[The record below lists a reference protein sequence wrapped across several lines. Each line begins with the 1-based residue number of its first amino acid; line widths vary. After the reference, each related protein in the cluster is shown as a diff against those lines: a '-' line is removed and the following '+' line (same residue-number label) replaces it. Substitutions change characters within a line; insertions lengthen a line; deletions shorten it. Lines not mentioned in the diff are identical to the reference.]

1 MTDQELF
8 IIFQYIQCICTIT
21 ICMHIIIQCTMW
33 CLFSEGRNLVFKWVQ
48 TNASVFFRHFVDAA
62 KHLIEFLS
70 GPQYRRQ
77 WWLLVANPL
86 PLIAHTS
93 TSPSHAASENRKL
106 SVAAAILRSF
116 SVSSWITWLP
126 SSVSVARLL
135 RLFKSSVVFLD
146 ISCVKLKVY
155 YNKKEIFHKRLY
167 FHRIISW
174 PYV

>member
-8 IIFQYIQCICTIT
+8 LIFQYIQCICTIT

-48 TNASVFFRHFVDAA
+48 TNVD
-62 KHLIEFLS
+62 LNTVDNGGYL
-70 GPQYRRQ
+70 
-77 WWLLVANPL
+77 WLTPL

-146 ISCVKLKVY
+146 ISCA
-155 YNKKEIFHKRLY
+155 
-167 FHRIISW
+167 IS
-174 PYV
+174 VL